1 MPEVSA
7 PIRSGGMEFDGTS
20 FTVPEQG
27 FYYVY
32 GQLVISD
39 TDTGDCGFTIDVTTV
54 MPPLA
59 FLSVTHPASADKDVT
74 IFGSEVRRLEPGD
87 EVVMSTLNC
96 TYSFDADKAHFGIF
110 QLKG

>member
-1 MPEVSA
+1 
-7 PIRSGGMEFDGTS
+7 MEFDGTS

-32 GQLVISD
+32 GQLVIDD
-39 TDTGDCGFTIDVTTV
+39 TDTGDCGFIIDIATV

-59 FLSVTHPASADKDVT
+59 FLSGTQPASADKDIA
-74 IFGSEVRRLEPGD
+74 IFGSQVRKLDPED

-96 TYSFDADKAHFGIF
+96 SYSFDADKANFGIL